1 MESEGNKSVKGARRR
16 VDRQPNNR
24 NSDKT
29 PNAIKCMFLNADTLT
44 NKIPEFQYLI
54 REHNSH
60 LIGVDEVLPKKF
72 SRTINVDEF
81 NLEGYEMVA
90 HQNII
95 KNEGRG
101 SLLYIRKDMN
111 FKQLNLFKEQEQF
124 DESIYV
130 EIKLSGTHRL
140 LCACMYRRGESSD
153 ENNTN
158 LINNLQQISNQNYSH
173 LLIMGDFNLT
183 EIDWENCSSTNKNP
197 NNINFQF
204 AECTKDCYLYQH
216 ITEHTRQRG
225 SDNPSNLDLIFS
237 NEEDMISDIKIEAPL
252 GRSDHSI
259 IYFNFNS
266 MTETSPPQFKT
277 VYQKGDYEK
286 LKNILSKHDW
296 ENLKQQSNDIDKQ
309 WDVFKNIFLDAENQ
323 CVPRKLTYVNGKL
336 SKKFSIPLDKKT
348 LAKIKKKNK
357 LWGRVRKQLA
367 EDEEKIRYNRL
378 RNQIRGLTRKSK
390 KIMEKE
396 IAKNAKSNPKA
407 FWKYSQSKLKTRSG
421 IPDLVVEDDED
432 EPKYTKN
439 DQEKTETFLRNFSSV
454 FTIEPTDEMPHFDK
468 RLYTNELND
477 INITEN
483 TVITKLNKLKTNK
496 SPGPDK
502 LHPRVLREVSDVIA
516 KPLTIIFKNSIE
528 NKELP
533 LEWKHANVSAIHK
546 KGNKTHPLNYR
557 PVSLTSIVC
566 KILESIIIKRSHHL
580 SYEGKQIV

>member
-1 MESEGNKSVKGARRR
+1 
-16 VDRQPNNR
+16 
-24 NSDKT
+24 
-29 PNAIKCMFLNADTLT
+29 
-44 NKIPEFQYLI
+44 
-54 REHNSH
+54 
-60 LIGVDEVLPKKF
+60 
-72 SRTINVDEF
+72 
-81 NLEGYEMVA
+81 
-90 HQNII
+90 
-95 KNEGRG
+95 
-101 SLLYIRKDMN
+101 
-111 FKQLNLFKEQEQF
+111 
-124 DESIYV
+124 
-130 EIKLSGTHRL
+130 
-140 LCACMYRRGESSD
+140 
-153 ENNTN
+153 
-158 LINNLQQISNQNYSH
+158 
-173 LLIMGDFNLT
+173 
-183 EIDWENCSSTNKNP
+183 
-197 NNINFQF
+197 
-204 AECTKDCYLYQH
+204 
-216 ITEHTRQRG
+216 
-225 SDNPSNLDLIFS
+225 
-237 NEEDMISDIKIEAPL
+237 
-252 GRSDHSI
+252 
-259 IYFNFNS
+259 
-266 MTETSPPQFKT
+266 MTETSPPQIKT

-296 ENLKQQSNDIDKQ
+296 ENLKQQSNDINKQ

-348 LAKIKKKNK
+348 LAKIKNKNK

-407 FWKYSQSKLKTRSG
+407 FWKYSQTKLKTRCG

-483 TVITKLNKLKTNK
+483 TVIAKLNKLKTNK

-533 LEWKHANVSAIHK
+533 LEWKHANVSAIYK

-566 KILESIIIKRSHHL
+566 KILESIIRDHNIYHMKENKLFSNKQFGFIGGRSTTLQLIHVLDMWTEILDQGGTLDAIYCDFMKAFDKVPHNRLAHKIKKLWHNR
-580 SYEGKQIV
+580 

>member
-1 MESEGNKSVKGARRR
+1 MINKHKSNKIKENSNTVRHLNNGTDHRHSKSCCDQSSPARR
-16 VDRQPNNR
+16 
-24 NSDKT
+24 T
-29 PNAIKCMFLNADTLT
+29 
-44 NKIPEFQYLI
+44 
-54 REHNSH
+54 
-60 LIGVDEVLPKKF
+60 
-72 SRTINVDEF
+72 
-81 NLEGYEMVA
+81 
-90 HQNII
+90 I

-130 EIKLSGTHRL
+130 EIKLSDTHRL

-158 LINNLQQISNQNYSH
+158 LINNLRQISNQNYSH

-197 NNINFQF
+197 DNINFQF
-204 AECTKDCYLYQH
+204 EECTKDCYLYQH

-225 SDNPSNLDLIFS
+225 SDNPSTLDLIFS

-266 MTETSPPQFKT
+266 MTETSPPQIKT

-296 ENLKQQSNDIDKQ
+296 ENLKQQSNDINKQ
-309 WDVFKNIFLDAENQ
+309 WDLFKNIFLDAENQ

-348 LAKIKKKNK
+348 LKTLAKIKNKNK

-390 KIMEKE
+390 IIMEKE
-396 IAKNAKSNPKA
+396 IAKNAQSNPKA

-432 EPKYTKN
+432 
-439 DQEKTETFLRNFSSV
+439 
-454 FTIEPTDEMPHFDK
+454 
-468 RLYTNELND
+468 
-477 INITEN
+477 
-483 TVITKLNKLKTNK
+483 
-496 SPGPDK
+496 
-502 LHPRVLREVSDVIA
+502 
-516 KPLTIIFKNSIE
+516 
-528 NKELP
+528 
-533 LEWKHANVSAIHK
+533 
-546 KGNKTHPLNYR
+546 
-557 PVSLTSIVC
+557 
-566 KILESIIIKRSHHL
+566 
-580 SYEGKQIV
+580 